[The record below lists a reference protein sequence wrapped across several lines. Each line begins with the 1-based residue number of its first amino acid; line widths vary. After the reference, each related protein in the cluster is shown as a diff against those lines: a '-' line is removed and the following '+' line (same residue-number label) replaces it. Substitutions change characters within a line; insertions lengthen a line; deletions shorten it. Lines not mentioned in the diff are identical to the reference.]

1 MTSETGGEFENRT
14 IEIILNRS
22 STKKFADTPVSRGQ
36 LESLLASAT
45 RAPDHG
51 LLTPWRFTVLEGER
65 RALLGEAMSAARLE
79 KHPDSDSES
88 LAREGGKAFRS
99 PTLVV
104 VSAVT
109 KDHPK
114 VPEIEQWV
122 AVGAAVQN
130 LWIAAESMGLGVAW
144 KTGSHAYHPGVRAAL
159 GLAAD
164 EKIIGFI
171 HIGIPMSKAPVR
183 SADFASK
190 TRWI

>member
-1 MTSETGGEFENRT
+1 
-14 IEIILNRS
+14 
-22 STKKFADTPVSRGQ
+22 
-36 LESLLASAT
+36 
-45 RAPDHG
+45 
-51 LLTPWRFTVLEGER
+51 
-65 RALLGEAMSAARLE
+65 
-79 KHPDSDSES
+79 
-88 LAREGGKAFRS
+88 
-99 PTLVV
+99 VV